1 MGVITLKYIILKTG
15 RGLKLLFLVE
25 MLLLGNLHIFHT
37 PTRRVSPSGGGGGTP
52 KNWLVLPHFLDPK
65 MPIL

>member
-1 MGVITLKYIILKTG
+1 MGVITLNYIILKTG

-37 PTRRVSPSGGGGGTP
+37 PTRRVSPSGGG
-52 KNWLVLPHFLDPK
+52 
-65 MPIL
+65 